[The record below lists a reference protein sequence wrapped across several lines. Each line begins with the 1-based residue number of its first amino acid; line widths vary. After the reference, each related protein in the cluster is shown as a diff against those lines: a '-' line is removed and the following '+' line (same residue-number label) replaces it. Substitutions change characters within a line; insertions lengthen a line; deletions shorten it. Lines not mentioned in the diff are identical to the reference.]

1 MILGGI
7 IIYLVIGL
15 IISLLNLF
23 ILYYKDAHRE
33 RYVESSVFKETRFYL
48 IMLFYPAIYFIIIFE
63 KLYEKLYEMFDDL
76 CYKIVSNIKGDNQD
90 DNRNN

>member
-48 IMLFYPAIYFIIIFE
+48 TTLFYPAIYLLIIF
-63 KLYEKLYEMFDDL
+63 EKLYEMFDDL
-76 CYKIVSNIKGDNQD
+76 CYKLVSKIKGGNQD
-90 DNRNN
+90 DNGNN